1 VRGNAW
7 LPIGVL
13 LLMLGAAMV
22 RPHQC
27 MPMAVPRSS
36 HCHHLFLQHFL
47 FSRELSQP

>member
-1 VRGNAW
+1 
-7 LPIGVL
+7 
-13 LLMLGAAMV
+13 MLGAAMA

-27 MPMAVPRSS
+27 MADDAVLRSS